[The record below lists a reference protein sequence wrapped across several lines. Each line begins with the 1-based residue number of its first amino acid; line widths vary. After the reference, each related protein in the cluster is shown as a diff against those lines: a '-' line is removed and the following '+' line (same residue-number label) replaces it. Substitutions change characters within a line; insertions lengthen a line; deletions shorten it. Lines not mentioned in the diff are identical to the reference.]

1 VSLILQNYV
10 KVISCKK
17 SKKSGGR
24 QMTKNNSV
32 NNHDALKKDL
42 ENLNL
47 KIENAL
53 NNSSLSEE
61 GLKTLIKEA
70 EEIQKRLIYNTENTQ
85 EKEED
90 K

>member
-1 VSLILQNYV
+1 
-10 KVISCKK
+10 
-17 SKKSGGR
+17 
-24 QMTKNNSV
+24 MTKNNSV

>member
-1 VSLILQNYV
+1 MKNP
-10 KVISCKK
+10 KK
-17 SKKSGGR
+17 NGGR
-24 QMTKNNSV
+24 QMTKDNSV

-47 KIENAL
+47 KIKKAM
-53 NNSSLSEE
+53 NNSSLSEA

-70 EEIQKRLIYNTENTQ
+70 EEIQKRLIHNTESTQ
-85 EKEED
+85 EEEED